1 MCRYRSLERLFD
13 GLDDLPAARGK
24 AYSWP
29 AAANAA
35 LASIFGSLIP
45 TAGAAELAAAA
56 DLEARFE
63 RRFRRAL
70 PPGTFRRSVRRGREV
85 AAAVFAW
92 SQGDGGHEGYR
103 RNFPPCSPPV
113 GSGLWV
119 PPGVPA
125 RPSALLGAEQVLR
138 DRRRRRRPAGDHPPY
153 SEEPGSAF
161 RREALEVYDT
171 VNWLTAEQEAISR
184 FWSDDPGATPTPP
197 GHSISITTQVL
208 RKERASLAEA
218 AEAYARVGM
227 AVSDAFVAC
236 WYEKYRYN
244 LLRPVTYSRAQ
255 FQADWSPLLVTPLF
269 PEYPSGHSVQ
279 SGAAFRVLTD
289 LFGRSYRFVDHTHD
303 DRGFPPRAFGSFRQ
317 AAEEAAL
324 SRLYGGIHFR
334 AAIENGLAQG
344 RSIGS
349 AASRFPLRAQG

>member
-1 MCRYRSLERLFD
+1 LNRRAVRVRIREHERRNLDAARLRHPVRGRRRRARCRRSPGWARHCGTTTPRRPPGERGRPRAWFELSLRLVRSASGFSPPVASRAFAYAGLTLYEAVEPGMCRYRSLERLFD

-119 PPGVPA
+119 PPRGSSPPFS
-125 RPSALLGAEQVLR
+125 PSGGRTGASR
-138 DRRRRRRPAGDHPPY
+138 SPTAPPSRRRSSPVFGGAGL
-153 SEEPGSAF
+153 GLSA
-161 RREALEVYDT
+161 
-171 VNWLTAEQEAISR
+171 
-184 FWSDDPGATPTPP
+184 
-197 GHSISITTQVL
+197 
-208 RKERASLAEA
+208 
-218 AEAYARVGM
+218 
-227 AVSDAFVAC
+227 
-236 WYEKYRYN
+236 
-244 LLRPVTYSRAQ
+244 
-255 FQADWSPLLVTPLF
+255 
-269 PEYPSGHSVQ
+269 
-279 SGAAFRVLTD
+279 
-289 LFGRSYRFVDHTHD
+289 
-303 DRGFPPRAFGSFRQ
+303 
-317 AAEEAAL
+317 
-324 SRLYGGIHFR
+324 
-334 AAIENGLAQG
+334 
-344 RSIGS
+344 
-349 AASRFPLRAQG
+349 